1 MEKVNMCE
9 RTPFNLECLED
20 RARKYERLSVGVE
33 ADFDVVKFTIVDH
46 VIEVIPIG
54 TDNPGYEEFSEN
66 DKDNGSDPDILVRFF
81 YENEL
86 YAQVLLI
93 ETKGA
98 AKVELLK
105 KSIMW
110 GDYELNL
117 DTEREEVA

>member
-1 MEKVNMCE
+1 MCE